1 MQTAGMSDLPHITV
15 IIPTRERGDVLG
27 AALATVTAQ
36 DYPALTILVSD
47 NCSTDHTRQV
57 VEANRDPR
65 IRYVNTGS
73 RVSMSHNWEF
83 ALGHVEQ
90 GWVMVIGDDD
100 GLLPGALR
108 RVAALI
114 AAHPGVRA
122 VNGNYATYVWPNPM
136 NQQHGR
142 LLVPMRRGEEM
153 RKTGEWLPRI
163 IAGAGWYTDLPMLYA
178 SGVIEFALLDE
189 IRQRTGRFFQ
199 SCQPDIYSTLAFS
212 SVLDS
217 YLWSHEPLAIA
228 GHSKHSNGASW
239 TASTGKKEAYG
250 QSDPNKIF
258 MSEGIIPFH
267 PDVTP
272 LDDGNVPLNIDLLV
286 YESWLQ
292 SRHLRRDD
300 APLDPARQLAQ
311 FMAREAADPARMDQW
326 VGRFAERHRI
336 DLATIGPQVARERR
350 RLRRASLRDQAAKLA
365 TTFRVEPSFGL
376 RMRDVFEASLV
387 AGTVLRTR
395 PSLARS
401 YLATAKKRLGPK
413 SQ

>member
-1 MQTAGMSDLPHITV
+1 MTELPHITV
-15 IIPTRERGDVLG
+15 IIPTRERGDVLE

-36 DYPALTILVSD
+36 DYPQLTILVSD
-47 NCSTDHTRQV
+47 NCSTDQTRKV

-83 ALGHVEQ
+83 ALSHVQ
-90 GWVMVIGDDD
+90 RGWVMVIGDDD

-108 RVAALI
+108 RIAALI
-114 AAHPGVRA
+114 AGHPGIRA
-122 VNGNYATYVWPNPM
+122 INGNYATYVWPNPM
-136 NQQHGR
+136 NQQYGR
-142 LLVPMRRGEEM
+142 LLVPMRRGTEV
-153 RKTGEWLPRI
+153 RKTGDWLPRVI
-163 IAGAGWYTDLPMLYA
+163 SGEGWYTDLPMLYA
-178 SGVIEFALLDE
+178 SGVVEFALLDE
-189 IRQRTGRFFQ
+189 IRQHTGRFFQ
-199 SCQPDIYSTLAFS
+199 SCQPDIYSTLAFC
-212 SVLDS
+212 SVLDR

-292 SRHLRRDD
+292 SRHLRSDD
-300 APLDPARQLAQ
+300 VQPDPARQLAQ
-311 FMAREAADPARMDQW
+311 FMARDAADPARMDQW
-326 VGRFAERHRI
+326 VGRFAQRHQI
-336 DLATIGPQVARERR
+336 DLAAIGPKVVRERR
-350 RLRRASLRDQAAKLA
+350 RLRRASLRDQVAKLVG
-365 TTFRVEPSFGL
+365 TFRVEPSFGL
-376 RMRDVFEASLV
+376 RMRDVFEASVV
-387 AGTVLRTR
+387 AGTVLSTR

-401 YLATAKKRLGPK
+401 YLSTARKRLGAR
-413 SQ
+413 SR